1 MTFVR
6 DVPKL
11 GLWALWVSQGVKQL
25 HFDIQGQ
32 IVNGEGSG

>member
-11 GLWALWVSQGVKQL
+11 GLWVSQGVKQL